1 MHIVLEKK
9 EKTKIPDLKQAKQS
23 AKHLEVETTGSKAVL
38 DALASEDVE
47 FVFGY
52 PGGAIMPI
60 YDALYD
66 YSSKLKHILVRHE
79 QGAIHAAQGY
89 ARASGNVGVVFATSG
104 PGATNLVTGLADAMI
119 DSTPVVCITGQVF
132 AHLLGTDAF
141 QETDIVNITTPVTKW
156 NYQVTDATEIPA
168 VLAKA
173 FYIARSGR
181 PGPVLIDIT
190 KNAQLQLF
198 QYEGYKKCNHI
209 RSYRP
214 SPIIRKEF
222 IYDAAKLINEAQ
234 RPFVIFG
241 QGVILGKAET
251 EFLKFL
257 EKSGIPAAWTI
268 MGMSAIPTNHPLAVG
283 MLGMH
288 GNYGPNLLTNE
299 CDVLIAIG
307 MRFDDRVTGR
317 LDKYAK
323 QAKVIHLDIDPAEI
337 DKNVKTTVAVWGD
350 CKETLP
356 LLTNAID
363 RKTYPQWMQ
372 KFEDCKKKEEQIVIG
387 NELNPQTSAITMG
400 EVINTINKLTNA
412 DAVIVTDVGQHQM
425 VACRYAKYNNSK
437 SNITSGGLGTMGFAL
452 PAAIGAK
459 FGSKK
464 RTVIAVIGDGG
475 FQMNIQEL
483 GTIMQFNV
491 DVKIL
496 ILNNQFLGMVRQWQE
511 LFHEKRYSFTDITS
525 PDFVQVSKAY
535 NIPGKSIS
543 KREELTTA
551 IETMLNSNGAYLLEV
566 MVGKENNVFPMVPQ
580 GKGVAEIVL
589 CKEDIAK

>member
-1 MHIVLEKK
+1 MDTVELIEEKFIAKATTSISGSQSVLEALLA
-9 EKTKIPDLKQAKQS
+9 EN
-23 AKHLEVETTGSKAVL
+23 VTTI
-38 DALASEDVE
+38 
-47 FVFGY
+47 FGY

-60 YDALYD
+60 YDVLYS
-66 YSSKLKHILVRHE
+66 YRNQLNHILVRHE
-79 QGAIHAAQGY
+79 QGAIHAAQGF
-89 ARASGNVGVVFATSG
+89 ARTSGDVGVVFATSG

-141 QETDIVNITTPVTKW
+141 QETDVINITTPVTKW
-156 NYQVTDATEIPA
+156 NYQVTDATEIPS

-173 FYIARSGR
+173 FYIAKSGR

-190 KNAQLQLF
+190 KNAQLQIF
-198 QYEGYKKCNHI
+198 DYEGYQKCDHI

-214 SPIIRKEF
+214 APIVRKKYVVE
-222 IYDAAKLINEAQ
+222 AAKLINEAEK
-234 RPFVIFG
+234 PFVIFG
-241 QGVILGKAET
+241 QGIILGKAEK
-251 EFLKFL
+251 EFLSFL
-257 EKSGIPAAWTI
+257 DKSGIPAAWTI
-268 MGMSAIPTNHPLAVG
+268 MGMSAIPTDHPLAMG

-356 LLTNAID
+356 MLTEAIE
-363 RKTYPQWMQ
+363 RKVYPHWMQ
-372 KFEDCKKKEEQIVIG
+372 QFEDCKKKEFSKVIQP
-387 NELNPQTSAITMG
+387 ELNPSADELTMG
-400 EVINTINKLTNA
+400 EVINMINELTNA
-412 DAVIVTDVGQHQM
+412 DSIIVTDVGQHQM
-425 VACRYAKYNNSK
+425 VACRYAKFNQTK

-459 FGSKK
+459 FGDAK
-464 RTVIAVIGDGG
+464 RTVVAVIGDGG
-475 FQMNIQEL
+475 FQMTIQEL
-483 GTIMQFNV
+483 GTIMQFDV

-525 PDFVQVSKAY
+525 PDFVQVAKGY
-535 NIPGKSIS
+535 RIPGQSIS
-543 KREELTTA
+543 KREELKQA
-551 IETMLNSNGAYLLEV
+551 IHTMLNHRGAYLLEV

-580 GKGVAEIVL
+580 GKGVAEVVL
-589 CKEDIAK
+589 CKEEI